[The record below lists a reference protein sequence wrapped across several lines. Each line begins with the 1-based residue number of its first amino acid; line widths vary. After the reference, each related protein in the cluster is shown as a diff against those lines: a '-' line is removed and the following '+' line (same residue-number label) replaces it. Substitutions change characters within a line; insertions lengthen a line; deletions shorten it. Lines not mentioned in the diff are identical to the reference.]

1 MTVKNLKPISIQ
13 TLKRLPD
20 YLHYL
25 QTINH
30 KEVTSI
36 SSTTIANSLKLNEV
50 QVRKDLAAVSMASG
64 KPRTG
69 FNINELIKGIESRLG
84 YYSKDE
90 AVIVGVGKLGQALFS
105 YRGFQTY
112 GLNIIAGFDSNPSLY
127 NVTIEGKLILP
138 MEKFVNLC
146 QRMKIHIGIITVPAN
161 QAQSVCDLMLAGG
174 IIAIW
179 NFAPVNL
186 RVPNGVFVKNENMS
200 ASLAM
205 ISQFLTEHFHDHD

>member
-1 MTVKNLKPISIQ
+1 MKNRKPISMQ

-36 SSTTIANSLKLNEV
+36 SATMIANSLKLNEV
-50 QVRKDLAAVSMASG
+50 QVRKDLAAVSMTGG

-69 FNINELIKGIESRLG
+69 FNINELTKGIESRLG
-84 YYSKDE
+84 YDSKDE
-90 AVIVGVGKLGQALFS
+90 AVLVGVGKLGQALLT
-105 YRGFQTY
+105 YPGFQTY
-112 GLNIIAGFDSNPSLY
+112 GLNIVAGFDSNPNLHHM
-127 NVTIEGKLILP
+127 TIEGKLILP
-138 MEKFVNLC
+138 MGKFINLC
-146 QRMKIHIGIITVPAN
+146 QSRKIHIGIITVPAD

-186 RVPNGVFVKNENMS
+186 KVPDGIFIKSENMS

-205 ISQFLTEHFHDHD
+205 ISQFLAEHLPDSN

>member
-1 MTVKNLKPISIQ
+1 VTVKNLKPISIQ

-36 SSTTIANSLKLNEV
+36 SATTIANSLKLNEV

-84 YYSKDE
+84 YDSKDE

-112 GLNIIAGFDSNPSLY
+112 GFNIIAGFDSNPSLY

-146 QRMKIHIGIITVPAN
+146 QRMKIYIGIITVPAD

-205 ISQFLTEHFHDHD
+205 ISQFLAEHFHDHD

>member
-36 SSTTIANSLKLNEV
+36 SATTIANSLKLNEV

-84 YYSKDE
+84 YDSKDE

-105 YRGFQTY
+105 YRCFQTY
-112 GLNIIAGFDSNPSLY
+112 GFNIIAGFDSNPSLY

-146 QRMKIHIGIITVPAN
+146 QRMKIYIGIITVPAD

-186 RVPNGVFVKNENMS
+186 RVPNGIFVKNENMS

-205 ISQFLTEHFHDHD
+205 ISQFLAEHFHNHD

>member
-36 SSTTIANSLKLNEV
+36 SATTIANSLKLNEV

-84 YYSKDE
+84 YDSKDE

-112 GLNIIAGFDSNPSLY
+112 GFNIIAGFDSNPSLY

-146 QRMKIHIGIITVPAN
+146 QRMKIYIGIITVPAD

-186 RVPNGVFVKNENMS
+186 RVPNGIFVKNENMS

-205 ISQFLTEHFHDHD
+205 ISQFLAEYFHNHD

>member
-1 MTVKNLKPISIQ
+1 MTMKNLKPISIQ

-25 QTINH
+25 QTINN

-36 SSTTIANSLKLNEV
+36 SATMIANSLKLNEV
-50 QVRKDLAAVSMASG
+50 QVRKDLAAVSMTSG

-84 YYSKDE
+84 YDSKDE
-90 AVIVGVGKLGQALFS
+90 AVLVGVGKLGQALLS
-105 YRGFQTY
+105 YPGFQTY
-112 GLNIIAGFDSNPSLY
+112 GLNIVAGFDSNPNLHH
-127 NVTIEGKLILP
+127 VTIEGKLILP

-146 QRMKIHIGIITVPAN
+146 QRMKIHIGIITVPAD

-186 RVPNGVFVKNENMS
+186 KVPNGIFLKNENMS

-205 ISQFLTEHFHDHD
+205 ISQFLAEHFHDSN

>member
-1 MTVKNLKPISIQ
+1 M
-13 TLKRLPD
+13 
-20 YLHYL
+20 HYL
-25 QTINH
+25 QTINN

-36 SSTTIANSLKLNEV
+36 SATMIANSLKLNEV
-50 QVRKDLAAVSMASG
+50 QVRKDLAAVSMTSG

-84 YYSKDE
+84 YDSKDE
-90 AVIVGVGKLGQALFS
+90 AVLVGVGKLGQALLS
-105 YRGFQTY
+105 YPGFQTY
-112 GLNIIAGFDSNPSLY
+112 GLNIVAGFDSNPNLHH
-127 NVTIEGKLILP
+127 VTIEGKLILP

-146 QRMKIHIGIITVPAN
+146 QRMKIHIGIITVPAD

-186 RVPNGVFVKNENMS
+186 KVPNGIFLKNENMS

-205 ISQFLTEHFHDHD
+205 ISQFLAEHFHDSN

>member
-36 SSTTIANSLKLNEV
+36 SATTIANSLKLNEV

-84 YYSKDE
+84 YDSKDE

-146 QRMKIHIGIITVPAN
+146 QRMKIYIGIITVPAD

-205 ISQFLTEHFHDHD
+205 ISQFLAEHFHNHD

>member
-36 SSTTIANSLKLNEV
+36 SATTIANSLKLNEV

-84 YYSKDE
+84 YDSKDE

-146 QRMKIHIGIITVPAN
+146 QRMKIYIGIITVPAD

-186 RVPNGVFVKNENMS
+186 RVPNGIFVKNENMS

>member
-1 MTVKNLKPISIQ
+1 MAGKNRKPISIQ
-13 TLKRLPD
+13 TLKRLPN

-25 QTINH
+25 QTLNN
-30 KEVTSI
+30 KEVTNI
-36 SSTTIANSLKLNEV
+36 SATTIANSLKLNEV

-84 YYSKDE
+84 YDSKDE

-112 GLNIIAGFDSNPSLY
+112 GLNIIAGFDSNPNLY

-146 QRMKIHIGIITVPAN
+146 QRMMIHIGIITVPAD

-179 NFAPVNL
+179 NFAPMNL
-186 RVPNGVFVKNENMS
+186 RVPNGIFVKNENMS

-205 ISQFLTEHFHDHD
+205 ISQFLAEHFHESD

>member
-1 MTVKNLKPISIQ
+1 VAGKNRKPISIQ
-13 TLKRLPD
+13 TLKRLPN

-25 QTINH
+25 QTLNN
-30 KEVTSI
+30 KEVTNI
-36 SSTTIANSLKLNEV
+36 SATTIANSLKLNEV

-84 YYSKDE
+84 YDSKDE

-112 GLNIIAGFDSNPSLY
+112 GLNIIAGFDSNPNLY

-146 QRMKIHIGIITVPAN
+146 QRMMIHIGIITVPAD

-179 NFAPVNL
+179 NFAPMNL
-186 RVPNGVFVKNENMS
+186 RVPNGIFVKNENMS

-205 ISQFLTEHFHDHD
+205 ISQFLAEHFHESD

>member
-36 SSTTIANSLKLNEV
+36 SATTIANSLKLNEV

-84 YYSKDE
+84 YDSKDE
-90 AVIVGVGKLGQALFS
+90 AVIVGVGKLGQALFP

-146 QRMKIHIGIITVPAN
+146 QRMKIYIGIITVPAD

>member
-36 SSTTIANSLKLNEV
+36 SATTIANSLKLNEV

-84 YYSKDE
+84 YDSKDE

-112 GLNIIAGFDSNPSLY
+112 GFNIIAGFDSNPSLY

-146 QRMKIHIGIITVPAN
+146 QRMKIYIGIITVPAD

-186 RVPNGVFVKNENMS
+186 RVPNGIFVKNENMS

-205 ISQFLTEHFHDHD
+205 ISQFLAEHFHNHD

>member
-84 YYSKDE
+84 YDSKDE